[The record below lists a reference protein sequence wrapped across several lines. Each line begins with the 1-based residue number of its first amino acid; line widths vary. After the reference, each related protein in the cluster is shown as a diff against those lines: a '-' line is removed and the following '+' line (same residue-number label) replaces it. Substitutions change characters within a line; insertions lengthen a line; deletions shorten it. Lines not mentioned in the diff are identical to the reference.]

1 MNSGEFFLQYFP
13 AITLIVVL
21 FLAVFVMASL
31 FKLNFAQKKNQEV
44 TKSVTFESGV

>member
-1 MNSGEFFLQYFP
+1 MNSGEFLIEYFP

-21 FLAVFVMASL
+21 FLAVFVIASL
-31 FKLNFAQKKNQEV
+31 FNLNFSQKKNQEV